1 MTPMTRAI
9 LLQGQQISYVLKRS
23 KRKTIGLRVASGQL
37 EVSVPDRL
45 TIKFIE
51 QVLQERQEW
60 ILQKLQETLSAH
72 WELRHGLQ
80 GHLAGEAVVFEFH
93 SGPQVILKEGKVLVP
108 EAQPREALRTHLIRK
123 GSALVQ
129 DRVHGWAQKIGVKPQ
144 SIRITRAQ
152 RRWGSMNAKG
162 VLALSVGT
170 LLLEPDLLDYVIV
183 HELCHMHH
191 LNHSAEYWECVE
203 RFLPDFEALHERVK
217 QQGGVLTGLF

>member
-45 TIKFIE
+45 TVKFIE

-60 ILQKLQETLSAH
+60 ILQKLQETRSAH
-72 WELRHGLQ
+72 WELHHGLQ
-80 GHLAGEAVVFEFH
+80 GHLAGERVVFEFH
-93 SGPQVILKEGKVLVP
+93 SGPQVLLHEGKVLVP

-191 LNHSAEYWECVE
+191 LNHSAEYWDCVE

>member
-9 LLQGQQISYVLKRS
+9 SLQGQQIPYVLKRS

-45 TIKFIE
+45 TVKFIE

-60 ILQKLQETLSAH
+60 ILQKLQETHSAH
-72 WELRHGLQ
+72 WELHNGLQ
-80 GHLAGEAVVFEFH
+80 GHLAGEKAVFEFH
-93 SGPQVILKEGKVLVP
+93 SGPQVLLQKGKVLVP
-108 EAQPREALRTHLIRK
+108 EAQPRDALRMHLIRK
-123 GSALVQ
+123 GSALVH
-129 DRVHGWAQKIGVKPQ
+129 DRVHGWAGKIGVKPQ

-191 LNHSAEYWECVE
+191 LNHSAEYWDCVE